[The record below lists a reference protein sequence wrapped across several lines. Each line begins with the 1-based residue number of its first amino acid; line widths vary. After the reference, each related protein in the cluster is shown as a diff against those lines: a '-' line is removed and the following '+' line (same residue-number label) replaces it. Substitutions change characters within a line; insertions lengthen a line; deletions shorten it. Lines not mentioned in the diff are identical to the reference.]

1 MNFYT
6 QDECPHAPGTISL
19 YAKMCVEK
27 RIIMTIKEVSEK
39 YDISQDTLRY
49 YERVGLIPAVSRTSG
64 GIRNYDEEA
73 LGWVENAICMRS
85 AGVPIEALIE
95 YVKLFQEGDS
105 TIQARLELLQEQLTG
120 LEEQK
125 AHIEATMKR
134 LNYKI
139 SCYEKAVKTGK
150 LVWDKCEEK

>member
-1 MNFYT
+1 
-6 QDECPHAPGTISL
+6 
-19 YAKMCVEK
+19 
-27 RIIMTIKEVSEK
+27 MTIKEVSEK

-64 GIRNYDEEA
+64 GIRNYDDEA

-105 TIQARLELLQEQLTG
+105 TIQARLELLQEQLAG

-125 AHIEATMKR
+125 AHIESTMKR

-150 LVWDKCEEK
+150 LVWDNCEEK

>member
-1 MNFYT
+1 
-6 QDECPHAPGTISL
+6 
-19 YAKMCVEK
+19 MCVEK
-27 RIIMTIKEVSEK
+27 MIIMTIKEVSEK

-64 GIRNYDEEA
+64 GIRNYDDEA
-73 LGWVENAICMRS
+73 LSWVENAICMRS

-105 TIQARLELLQEQLTG
+105 TIQARLELLQEQLAG
-120 LEEQK
+120 LEEHK
-125 AHIEATMKR
+125 VHIESTMKR

-150 LVWDKCEEK
+150 LVWDNCEEK

>member
-1 MNFYT
+1 
-6 QDECPHAPGTISL
+6 
-19 YAKMCVEK
+19 MCVEK

-64 GIRNYDEEA
+64 GIRNYDDEA
-73 LGWVENAICMRS
+73 LSWVENAICMRS

-125 AHIEATMKR
+125 VHIESTMKR

>member
-1 MNFYT
+1 
-6 QDECPHAPGTISL
+6 
-19 YAKMCVEK
+19 
-27 RIIMTIKEVSEK
+27 MTIKAVSEK

-64 GIRNYDEEA
+64 GIRNYDDEA

-105 TIQARLELLQEQLTG
+105 TIQARLELLQEQLAG

-125 AHIEATMKR
+125 VHIESTMKR

-150 LVWDKCEEK
+150 LVWDNCEEK